1 MRFALLIVLSL
12 CVPGVLAQKAE
23 SPEIAAPKPAAK
35 DDEKKKPAPRV
46 TVRQKGGVGSNVGDD
61 APGGG
66 ATSAPGSKGGTPG
79 GPSGS
84 FTGPGPGP
92 R

>member
-1 MRFALLIVLSL
+1 MRLALLAILSIFV
-12 CVPGVLAQKAE
+12 CAASAQTAE
-23 SPEIAAPKPAAK
+23 PPKPAAK
-35 DDEKKKPAPRV
+35 ADEKKKPAPPRV

-66 ATSAPGSKGGTPG
+66 AANAPTSKGGTPG

>member
-1 MRFALLIVLSL
+1 MRVALVVLLSL
-12 CVPGVLAQKAE
+12 CISGAVAQKTE
-23 SPEIAAPKPAAK
+23 PPEIVPKPPAK
-35 DDEKKKPAPRV
+35 ADDEKKKDAPRV

-61 APGGG
+61 AAGGG
-66 ATSAPGSKGGTPG
+66 PMSAPSSKGGTPG

-84 FTGPGPGP
+84 FTGPGPAP

>member
-1 MRFALLIVLSL
+1 MRLALLIALSF
-12 CVPGVLAQKAE
+12 CVSATLAQKTE
-23 SPEIAAPKPAAK
+23 EIAPKPPAK
-35 DDEKKKPAPRV
+35 ADEKKKPAPPRV

-66 ATSAPGSKGGTPG
+66 AASAPTSKGGTPG

>member
-1 MRFALLIVLSL
+1 MRYLILLLSL
-12 CVPGVLAQKAE
+12 WILTAAAQTPPL
-23 SPEIAAPKPAAK
+23 PEIAPKA
-35 DDEKKKPAPRV
+35 DEKKKPAPRV

-66 ATSAPGSKGGTPG
+66 PASAPSSKGGTPG